1 MFRIMAVFA
10 FLELLVTAVTY
21 FSSDYQKILFH
32 IDVWYSLLVV
42 TLVLLVRLLPA
53 LQLPAFL
60 ACVGEL
66 ILVSLAVGLHG
77 YQGVQLLDLF
87 FSAALT
93 ALSLARLGVGKL
105 WSLAR

>member
-1 MFRIMAVFA
+1 MFRTIAVFA
-10 FLELLVTAVTY
+10 VLELLVTAVTY
-21 FSSDYQKILFH
+21 FSSAYLQMLFF

-93 ALSLARLGVGKL
+93 FLSLMRLGVGKL